1 MTSPSRLMYLPLGGA
16 GEIGINCYVY
26 GYGPKGKERFILVDI
41 GVGFPDMD
49 GTPGVDLILPDVAWI
64 AERADRLDGIF
75 ITHAHEDHVGALGHL
90 YRHFLGVPVF
100 ARRFTA
106 IIATR
111 KLEEAGQDP
120 TMVQVA
126 PVWPET
132 VQAGPF
138 TVGFAPT
145 SHSIPEAS
153 ALIIDSPEGRV
164 VHTGDFKIDPAPGL
178 GEPFDPAMWE
188 EIGKFGVRAMICD
201 STNVFSR
208 HPGRSESDLPG
219 PIAELVSSASGMV
232 VATTFASN
240 VSRVKTLAEAGKA
253 AGRTIC
259 LMGRAMKRMVAVA
272 KESGILGDFP
282 ATVSPEEATQV
293 PRENLMLIVTG
304 SQGERRAASAA
315 MARGKYLGHQLKEG
329 DTFLFSS
336 KTIPGNETAV
346 GHIQNAMS
354 EIGVDVVDEQSGFYH
369 VSGHANRPDLER
381 MHGLLK
387 PQILV
392 PNHGEHRHLREH
404 CRVAA
409 EGGMTPVLAPNGS
422 LVELS
427 GNAPGVVEKIEV
439 SRTYLDGSRL
449 VGALDGVVRDRM
461 KLALNGLVVVALIID
476 EDDAPLEDS
485 WVALRGLPDAIGDT
499 SLSDLIEDQLSDLLP
514 RLDNKTVM
522 DDDKLEEAVRRVARQ
537 VCVSE
542 IGRKPEV
549 TVVIS
554 RLMAA

>member
-1 MTSPSRLMYLPLGGA
+1 MTSSPRLIYLPLGGA
-16 GEIGINCYVY
+16 GEIGMNCYLY
-26 GYGPKGKERFILVDI
+26 GYGPQGDERFILVDV
-41 GVGFPDMD
+41 GVSFPDMD
-49 GTPGVDLILPDVAWI
+49 GTPGVDLILPDIAWI

-90 YRHFLGVPVF
+90 YRHFRKVPVF
-100 ARRFTA
+100 ARPFTA
-106 IIATR
+106 AIATR
-111 KLEEAGQDP
+111 KMEEAGQDP
-120 TMVQVA
+120 AMVQVA
-126 PVWPET
+126 PIWPDT

-153 ALIIDSPEGRV
+153 ALVIDSPEGRV
-164 VHTGDFKIDPAPGL
+164 VHSGDFKIDPDPRV

-188 EIGKFGVRAMICD
+188 EIGKTGVRALICD

-208 HPGRSESDLPG
+208 HAGRSESDLPE
-219 PIAELVSSASGMV
+219 PITKLVAEARGMV

-240 VSRVKTLAEAGKA
+240 IARVKTLAEAGRA
-253 AGRTIC
+253 AGRSVC
-259 LMGRAMKRMVAVA
+259 LMGRAMKRMVTVAV
-272 KESGILGDFP
+272 ETGVLTDFP
-282 ATVSPEEATQV
+282 STISPEEATQV

-315 MARGKYLGHQLKEG
+315 LSRGKYLGHELKEG

-336 KTIPGNETAV
+336 KTIPGNEVSV
-346 GHIQNAMS
+346 GRIQNALS
-354 EIGVDVVDEQSGFYH
+354 EIGVDIVDEQSGFYH

-404 CRVAA
+404 CKMGAA
-409 EGGMTPVLAPNGS
+409 GGMTPVLAPNGS
-422 LVELS
+422 MVDLS
-427 GNAPGVVEKIEV
+427 GNKPGIVEHV
-439 SRTYLDGSRL
+439 DVTRAYLDGSR
-449 VGALDGVVRDRM
+449 VIGALDGVVRDRM
-461 KLALNGLVVVALIID
+461 KLALNGLVIVALIID
-476 EDDAPLEDS
+476 EEDEPLEDC
-485 WVALRGLPDAIGDT
+485 WVELRGLPEMVGNE
-499 SLSDLIEDQLSDLLP
+499 SLSEMIEDQLAEMFP
-514 RLDNKTVM
+514 RLTHKMVM
-522 DDDKLEEAVRRVARQ
+522 HDDKLQDEVKRVVRQ

-549 TVVIS
+549 TTIIS
-554 RLMAA
+554 RLMAG

>member
-1 MTSPSRLMYLPLGGA
+1 MTSSPRLIYLPLGGA
-16 GEIGINCYVY
+16 GEIGMNCYLY
-26 GYGPKGKERFILVDI
+26 GYGPQGDERFILVDV
-41 GVGFPDMD
+41 GVSFPDMD
-49 GTPGVDLILPDVAWI
+49 GTPGVDLILPDIAWI

-90 YRHFLGVPVF
+90 YRHFRKVPVF
-100 ARRFTA
+100 ARPFTA
-106 IIATR
+106 AIATR
-111 KLEEAGQDP
+111 KMEEAGQDP
-120 TMVQVA
+120 AMVQVA

-153 ALIIDSPEGRV
+153 ALVIDSPEGRV
-164 VHTGDFKIDPAPGL
+164 VHSGDFKIDPDPRV

-188 EIGKFGVRAMICD
+188 EIGKTGVRALICD

-208 HPGRSESDLPG
+208 HAGRSESDLPE
-219 PIAELVSSASGMV
+219 PITKLVAEARGMV

-240 VSRVKTLAEAGKA
+240 IARVKTLAEAGRA
-253 AGRTIC
+253 AGRSVC
-259 LMGRAMKRMVAVA
+259 LMGRAMKRMVTVAV
-272 KESGILGDFP
+272 ETGVLTDFP
-282 ATVSPEEATQV
+282 STISPEEATQV

-315 MARGKYLGHQLKEG
+315 LSRGKYLGHELKEG

-336 KTIPGNETAV
+336 KTIPGNEVSV
-346 GHIQNAMS
+346 GRIQNALS
-354 EIGVDVVDEQSGFYH
+354 EIGVDIVDEQSGFYH

-404 CRVAA
+404 CKVGAA
-409 EGGMTPVLAPNGS
+409 GGMTPVLAPNGS
-422 LVELS
+422 MVDLS
-427 GNAPGVVEKIEV
+427 GNKPGIVEHV
-439 SRTYLDGSRL
+439 DVTRAYLDGSR
-449 VGALDGVVRDRM
+449 VIGALDGVVRDRM
-461 KLALNGLVVVALIID
+461 KLALNGLVIVALIID
-476 EDDAPLEDS
+476 EEDEPLEDC
-485 WVALRGLPDAIGDT
+485 WVELRGLPEMVGNQ
-499 SLSDLIEDQLSDLLP
+499 SLSEMIEDQLAEMFP
-514 RLDNKTVM
+514 RLTHKMVM
-522 DDDKLEEAVRRVARQ
+522 HDDKLQDEVKRVVRQ

-549 TVVIS
+549 TTIIS
-554 RLMAA
+554 RLMAG